1 MLLVQLRIAPNNKLK
16 LRNAKTRI
24 CSDDYLSVL
33 GMRITEVGPMLFSLY
48 KKIENTEKIFYIDVC
63 SMYPTVMCLD
73 QYFYPIGEHEVR
85 RADNPNMPLVP
96 LDELFGLQKCH
107 VIPPN
112 NLYHPVLPERN
123 EETGKL
129 LFPLYPNAGT
139 WTHVE
144 LQKAVS
150 LGYVIDKV
158 YKQHHFPPQNRSNE
172 LFKHYI
178 NTFFE
183 MKKKADQENNKGL
196 KQVAKLCLNSFYGK
210 FGFNIMNQS
219 HTSIIRTHQQLWKIL
234 KGSYTR
240 ATAEVINDAVAI
252 ANFHNNDEYTIHQ
265 KSNVYI
271 AAYVTAYARLKL
283 YEALEILQEKVLYF
297 DTDSVVYC
305 SPTGDHLVPISTSG
319 DLGTW
324 TDESPGDFFT
334 EFVSS
339 GPKTYAMKSQF
350 W

>member
-1 MLLVQLRIAPNNKLK
+1 MRLLEDIRLAGYNLEYIWECDWRKTKNKLK
-16 LRNAKTRI
+16 LKPNTDLFRRLPLCPRDAYYGGRTNA
-24 CSDDYLSVL
+24 V
-33 GMRITEVGPMLFSLY
+33 SLY

-85 RADNPNMPLVP
+85 RADDPNMPLVP

-123 EETGKL
+123 DETGKL

-158 YKQHHFPPQNRSNE
+158 YEQHHFPPQNRSNE

-196 KQVAKLCLNSFYGK
+196 KQVAK
-210 FGFNIMNQS
+210 
-219 HTSIIRTHQQLWKIL
+219 
-234 KGSYTR
+234 
-240 ATAEVINDAVAI
+240 
-252 ANFHNNDEYTIHQ
+252 
-265 KSNVYI
+265 
-271 AAYVTAYARLKL
+271 
-283 YEALEILQEKVLYF
+283 
-297 DTDSVVYC
+297 
-305 SPTGDHLVPISTSG
+305 
-319 DLGTW
+319 
-324 TDESPGDFFT
+324 FT
-334 EFVSS
+334 L
-339 GPKTYAMKSQF
+339 
-350 W
+350 

>member
-1 MLLVQLRIAPNNKLK
+1 
-16 LRNAKTRI
+16 
-24 CSDDYLSVL
+24 
-33 GMRITEVGPMLFSLY
+33 
-48 KKIENTEKIFYIDVC
+48 
-63 SMYPTVMCLD
+63 
-73 QYFYPIGEHEVR
+73 
-85 RADNPNMPLVP
+85 
-96 LDELFGLQKCH
+96 
-107 VIPPN
+107 
-112 NLYHPVLPERN
+112 
-123 EETGKL
+123 
-129 LFPLYPNAGT
+129 
-139 WTHVE
+139 
-144 LQKAVS
+144 
-150 LGYVIDKV
+150 
-158 YKQHHFPPQNRSNE
+158 
-172 LFKHYI
+172 
-178 NTFFE
+178 
-183 MKKKADQENNKGL
+183 
-196 KQVAKLCLNSFYGK
+196 
-210 FGFNIMNQS
+210 MNQS

-339 GPKTYAMKSQF
+339 GPKTYAMKSNSGKHDICKSKGF
-350 W
+350 VLSVKNREIFNFRYSERTDPS